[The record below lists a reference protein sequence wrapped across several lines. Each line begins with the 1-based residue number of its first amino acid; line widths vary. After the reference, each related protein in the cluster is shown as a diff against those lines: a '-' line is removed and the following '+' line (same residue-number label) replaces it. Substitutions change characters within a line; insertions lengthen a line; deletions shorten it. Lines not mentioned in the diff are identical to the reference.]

1 MPNVLEVAETVVET
15 AWQEHDLMSE
25 TFSTP
30 VPPPRRGLGRWLA
43 ALHALRASQPLSR
56 QERWSQPDLY
66 AVDYLAQKYPDVYIL
81 ATRS

>member
-1 MPNVLEVAETVVET
+1 MPNVLEVAEHVVET
-15 AWQEHDLMSE
+15 AWQEHDLVSE

-43 ALHALRASQPLSR
+43 AFQALRASQPRGR
-56 QERWSQPDLY
+56 QGRGSQPELY
-66 AVDYLAQKYPDVYIL
+66 AIDHLAQKYPDVYIL